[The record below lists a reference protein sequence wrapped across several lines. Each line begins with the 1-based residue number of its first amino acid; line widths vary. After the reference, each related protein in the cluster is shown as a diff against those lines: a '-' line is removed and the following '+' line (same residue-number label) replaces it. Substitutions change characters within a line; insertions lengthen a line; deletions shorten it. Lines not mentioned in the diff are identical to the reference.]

1 MFPGRS
7 DERGGGA
14 GLSRTDFDE
23 GSESCICLTGRRG
36 VEERVVGRAGES
48 GVGGIGIGG
57 MGGVE
62 EDTKDNVDCGVCER
76 EMEGAREGA
85 WKVAET
91 TQVSL
96 VWGSWTRSS
105 SRR

>member
-1 MFPGRS
+1 VLPGRF

-14 GLSRTDFDE
+14 GLSRVNLDE
-23 GSESCICLTGRRG
+23 RSESCICMTGRR
-36 VEERVVGRAGES
+36 ERVVGRAGES
-48 GVGGIGIGG
+48 GTDGIGG

-62 EDTKDNVDCGVCER
+62 EDTKDDMDCGVCGR
-76 EMEGAREGA
+76 EMEDPREGV

-96 VWGSWTRSS
+96 VWGS
-105 SRR
+105 